1 MPVHLIIGAP
11 VSSFATVHV
20 EAEVLT
26 STQPDRSLPLKRS
39 TCACGALTAS
49 VFGVTAVFGVV
60 VAKAIGEIAIASDAQ
75 SAVIDEGRGDEMQG
89 AMCIRAR

>member
-1 MPVHLIIGAP
+1 
-11 VSSFATVHV
+11 
-20 EAEVLT
+20 
-26 STQPDRSLPLKRS
+26 
-39 TCACGALTAS
+39 
-49 VFGVTAVFGVV
+49 VFGVV